1 MKRLASRLWRRL
13 PGGAFARNVL
23 VIAGGSTLG
32 QLLAVAASPLLT
44 RLYAPEQ
51 FGVLGV
57 YMASI
62 ALLSGVA
69 TLRYELAIPLPKD
82 GATAKRLLQ
91 LALGLSLGFA
101 LTLALVLLWF
111 GSTLLGWL
119 GWDELIPYTAF
130 LPLGTFLIAS
140 YQSLTYWAVR
150 SGQYRIIATT
160 KLWQGVGNVT
170 TQIALG
176 LVGAGALGLLAGDAV
191 GRSAGITRLARGVP
205 GLFRLPDARALLD
218 TARRYRKFPIWS
230 TGSTF
235 INRFGLQ
242 LPQLFMATA
251 FGPREAGWY
260 LLTQRVL
267 GMPTSLVGQA
277 VAQVFLNR
285 IAEIRREQP
294 QRAPGFYLGIVGRMA
309 LMGGLPILVLGVSL
323 GGAFGWLF
331 GKEWSTAGRMV
342 QILAPMFAAYWTFF
356 PTSQIL
362 IVFERQELQL
372 VWDVL
377 RLVLLGSALA
387 YARWA
392 DMDALGSTAAISA
405 AMTFA
410 YLVLGVMNY
419 CATKWVLKT

>member
-1 MKRLASRLWRRL
+1 MKRSLSSLWRRL

-32 QLLAVAASPLLT
+32 QLLVVAASPLLT
-44 RLYAPEQ
+44 RLYTPEQ

-57 YMASI
+57 YVASV
-62 ALLSGVA
+62 LLFSGVS
-69 TLRYELAIPLPKD
+69 TLRYELAIPLPND
-82 GATAKRLLQ
+82 DAVAKRLLQ
-91 LALGLSLGFA
+91 LTLGLSLSFS
-101 LTLALVLLWF
+101 LALGLVMLWV
-111 GSTLLGWL
+111 GNALLGWL
-119 GWDELIPYTAF
+119 KWSDLTPYTAF

-150 SGQYRIIATT
+150 RGQYRTIAAT
-160 KLWQGVGNVT
+160 KLWQGLGNVV
-170 TQIALG
+170 TQLVLG
-176 LVGAGALGLLAGDAV
+176 LAGVGTLGLLTGDAV
-191 GRSAGITRLARGVP
+191 GRGAGITRLARDVP
-205 GLFRLPDARALLD
+205 GLLQRPDLRALLD
-218 TARRYRKFPIWS
+218 AARRYRKFPIWS

-267 GMPTSLVGQA
+267 GTPTSLVGQA

-294 QRAPGFYLGIVGRMA
+294 QRAPAFYLGIVGRMA
-309 LMGGLPILVLGVSL
+309 LMGGLPILVLGVVL
-323 GGAFGWLF
+323 GGTFGWLF
-331 GKEWSTAGRMV
+331 GEEWKMAGRMV
-342 QILAPMFAAYWTFF
+342 QILAPMFATQWTFS

-362 IVFERQELQL
+362 VVFERQELQL

-387 YARWA
+387 YARGVGV
-392 DMDALGSTAAISA
+392 DALGATTAISA
-405 AMTFA
+405 AMTLA
-410 YLVLGVMNY
+410 YVVLGVMNY
-419 CATKWVLKT
+419 RAVRQS